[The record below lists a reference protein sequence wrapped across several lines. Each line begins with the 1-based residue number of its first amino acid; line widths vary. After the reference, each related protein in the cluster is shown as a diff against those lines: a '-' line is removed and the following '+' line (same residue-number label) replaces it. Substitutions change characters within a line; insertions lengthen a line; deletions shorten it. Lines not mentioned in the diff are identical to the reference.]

1 MAKVRDRDVHAEPI
15 PYLGGLAMLGG
26 LVAAYFVARELPF
39 LSSRSD
45 PFVFRDAG
53 VVLIAGALIC
63 AIGVLD
69 DLFELDALTKLGGQ
83 IAAAG
88 FLVFQ
93 NVQYQFLP
101 DSNGTQF
108 SLDPAQAALLTVFI
122 VVATVNAVNF
132 VDGLD
137 GLAAGVVGIGALAF
151 FVFCYQL
158 TRFNNLSVASTGALL
173 CAMLAGACIGFLPH
187 NVNPARL
194 FMGDSGSML
203 IGLVLS
209 ASAIT
214 LTGQFDPGQISQG
227 AMGTQANFLVT
238 LLPLL
243 LPLAILVVPLADL
256 VLAVVRRTRA
266 GRSPFSPDKQHLH
279 HRLLEIGH
287 SQRRAVLIM
296 WMWAALI
303 AGGMVLV
310 SLYTGRWMWIA
321 LGVDVGPHRAM
332 TFVLPVVRK
341 PAMLDREGSR
351 SHPLVADSAYLQSP
365 VGAESARLRPTHLQ
379 MGRLGRFVQ
388 MRRLGPFLVCRCA
401 DSDPGGARRRRGSDR
416 VGRTPSRPP
425 PGLCASFHKHP
436 DRRPDWPP
444 TDDDEPPP
452 QAFHGPV
459 PGQVGASCAVVL
471 SRSRRA
477 SGGGLPVAPTSP
489 TEATWVDGRWR
500 SATARP
506 RRPAGP

>member
-1 MAKVRDRDVHAEPI
+1 MHQVREYALVFLVAAAVTYLLTVIAREIAIRTGAVAKVRDRDVHAEPI

-26 LVAAYFVARELPF
+26 LMAGYLIARELPF
-39 LSSRSD
+39 LSTRSG

-53 VVLIAGALIC
+53 IVLIAGALIC

-83 IAAAG
+83 LLAAG

-93 NVQYQFLP
+93 NVQYQFFP
-101 DSNGTQF
+101 GSDDTQF
-108 SLDPAQAALLTVFI
+108 SIDPAQGALLTVFI

-137 GLAAGVVGIGALAF
+137 GLAAGVVCIGAMAF
-151 FVFCYQL
+151 FAFCYQL
-158 TRFNNLSVASTGALL
+158 ARFNDQSVATTGALL
-173 CAMLAGACIGFLPH
+173 SAMLAGACVGFLPH

-214 LTGQFDPGQISQG
+214 LTGQFNPSDVSQG
-227 AMGTQANFLVT
+227 AAGSQASFLVT
-238 LLPLL
+238 LLPVL

-303 AGGMVLV
+303 AFGMVLA
-310 SLYTGRWMWIA
+310 SLYTGPWMWATLAFMASVTIT
-321 LGVDVGPHRAM
+321 M
-332 TFVLPVVRK
+332 TFLLPRLKK
-341 PAMLDREGSR
+341 PTMLDNEAAGS
-351 SHPLVADSAYLQSP
+351 AA
-365 VGAESARLRPTHLQ
+365 
-379 MGRLGRFVQ
+379 
-388 MRRLGPFLVCRCA
+388 
-401 DSDPGGARRRRGSDR
+401 
-416 VGRTPSRPP
+416 
-425 PGLCASFHKHP
+425 
-436 DRRPDWPP
+436 
-444 TDDDEPPP
+444 
-452 QAFHGPV
+452 
-459 PGQVGASCAVVL
+459 
-471 SRSRRA
+471 
-477 SGGGLPVAPTSP
+477 
-489 TEATWVDGRWR
+489 
-500 SATARP
+500 
-506 RRPAGP
+506 